1 MEANEKSMS
10 VNVEDQQVMH
20 PYFSEYAPVGSID
33 HPEGI
38 VSEYNRM
45 YKENLLNCI
54 LLWNIGEDEPPL
66 FLLSP
71 IKNSPYPFAI

>member
-45 YKENLLNCI
+45 YRENLLNCI
-54 LLWNIGEDEPPL
+54 LL
-66 FLLSP
+66 
-71 IKNSPYPFAI
+71 